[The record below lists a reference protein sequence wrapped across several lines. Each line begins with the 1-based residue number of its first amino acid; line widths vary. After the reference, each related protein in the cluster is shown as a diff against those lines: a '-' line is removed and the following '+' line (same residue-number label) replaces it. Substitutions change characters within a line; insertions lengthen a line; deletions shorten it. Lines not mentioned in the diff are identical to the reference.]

1 MKTVCQPVAH
11 MNVKRIKKTY
21 SLEKTVPLMI
31 NGISI
36 RAEPDS
42 GADVNVMD
50 EYQFRAALHRSA
62 EQMELKNSKIKLIN
76 KTEQR
81 SYEGMINRTVRT
93 KLDYISRIRDQ
104 PNKEKQI
111 SERDRLYKEK
121 IKQNAENKNT
131 KEHSFSV
138 GDQVFVEQAKRN
150 KWSAPYEQD
159 IYIIYR
165 TDGSTVSSRRKRDFK
180 RLK

>member
-1 MKTVCQPVAH
+1 
-11 MNVKRIKKTY
+11 
-21 SLEKTVPLMI
+21 MI

-50 EYQFRAALHRSA
+50 EYQ
-62 EQMELKNSKIKLIN
+62 
-76 KTEQR
+76 
-81 SYEGMINRTVRT
+81 Y
-93 KLDYISRIRDQ
+93 YISRIRDQ

-111 SERDRLYKEK
+111 NERDRLYKEK